1 VQYKRTQLLRWL
13 STLSWQEGT
22 RQRFALMYNSAI
34 AMATLS
40 IGMVMVHER
49 FGPVVSTAILMVSI
63 LLQMAVIG
71 SLLVLRSILL
81 ANRDHEHHIR
91 ADSEN
96 ARRRTAEL
104 FAMTDMLQAAETN
117 DEAGAV
123 LMVTARRLL
132 NGNGAAL
139 YVLNNSRDRLDLA
152 RQWDLPPGY
161 VAPDS
166 LAPGLCWALKRGK
179 VHLNSPDEGGLC
191 CAHHASSNAVLEIPM
206 MAGGQVQGLLVLAR
220 SDPQAS
226 FEDDAE
232 LTNLRHLGTALA
244 DSMSLA
250 LSNIALRDKLRTQS
264 LRDPLTGLYNRRYM
278 EDTLERFLALS
289 ARSGNPTAVIMMD
302 LDNFKDLND
311 RFGHAKG
318 DAVLRDVAAQIVSGL
333 RPTDVVCRYGG
344 EEIIAILP
352 DCTLDDAV
360 AKAEQI
366 RLRIQSVSDTQGCAV
381 SASLGVSAIP
391 ETSVRGE
398 ELIPDA
404 DASLY
409 LAKAS
414 GKNCVLAAERIN
426 SGLTVARVSDRADVD
441 QALW

>member
-1 VQYKRTQLLRWL
+1 MRILEQRG
-13 STLSWQEGT
+13 STL
-22 RQRFALMYNSAI
+22 QRLGLMYNGA
-34 AMATLS
+34 
-40 IGMVMVHER
+40 
-49 FGPVVSTAILMVSI
+49 I
-63 LLQMAVIG
+63 LLQCLSITLVAIHDLLDRLNAGDSDLLLILALGLQVTVVA
-71 SLLVLRSILL
+71 SLLGFRTILM
-81 ANRDHEHHIR
+81 ANRDYEEHMR
-91 ADSEN
+91 ADSEA

-117 DEAGAV
+117 EEAGAV

-132 NGNGAAL
+132 GGYGAAL

-152 RQWDLPPGY
+152 RHWDLPAGY
-161 VAPDS
+161 IAPDS
-166 LAPGLCWALKRGK
+166 LAANHCWALKRGK
-179 VHLNSPDEGGLC
+179 AHVNAPEEGGLC
-191 CAHHASSNAVLEIPM
+191 CAHHGGVNAVLEIPM
-206 MAGGQVQGLLVLAR
+206 MAGGQVQGLLILAR
-220 SDPQAS
+220 SDALIQLDGG
-226 FEDDAE
+226 EE
-232 LTNLRHLGTALA
+232 LANLRHLGSALA

-250 LSNIALRDKLRTQS
+250 LSNIALRDRLRTQS

-289 ARSGNPTAVIMMD
+289 TRSGSSTAVIMID

-311 RFGHAKG
+311 RYGHAKG
-318 DAVLRDVAAQIVSGL
+318 DAVLRDVAAQIVGAL

-352 DCTLDDAV
+352 DCALADAV

-366 RLRIQSVSDTQGCAV
+366 RLRIQGVTDIQGCPV
-381 SASLGVSAIP
+381 SASLGVSAMP

-398 ELIPDA
+398 ELVPDA

-414 GKNCVLAAERIN
+414 GKNCVFAAERIT
-426 SGLTVARVSDRADVD
+426 SGLTVARVSDKS
-441 QALW
+441 

>member
-1 VQYKRTQLLRWL
+1 MVDEHAPFLRRLRLPGWRG
-13 STLSWQEGT
+13 TT
-22 RQRFALMYNSAI
+22 RQRLGLMYNGAI
-34 AMATLS
+34 ALQLLS
-40 IGMVMVHER
+40 IVLVAVHEMLDR
-49 FGPVVSTAILMVSI
+49 WQPGGDDVLLVVALA
-63 LLQMAVIG
+63 LQVAVAT
-71 SLLVLRSILL
+71 SLLGFRTILITHH
-81 ANRDHEHHIR
+81 NHEQHMR
-91 ADSEN
+91 ADSEA

-117 DEAGAV
+117 EEAGAV

-132 NGNGAAL
+132 GGHGAAL

-152 RQWDLPPGY
+152 RQWDLPLGY

-166 LAPGLCWALKRGK
+166 LAPSHCWALKRGK
-179 VHLNSPDEGGLC
+179 AHVNAPVEGGLC
-191 CAHHASSNAVLEIPM
+191 CAHHGSDNAVLEIPM

-220 SDPQAS
+220 N
-226 FEDDAE
+226 DAPVALPGGDE
-232 LTNLRHLGTALA
+232 LDNLRHLGTALA

-250 LSNIALRDKLRTQS
+250 LSNIALRDRLRTQS

-278 EDTLERFLALS
+278 EDTLERLLALS
-289 ARSGNPTAVIMMD
+289 QRSGTSTAVIMID
-302 LDNFKDLND
+302 LDNFKHLND
-311 RFGHAKG
+311 RYGHAKG
-318 DAVLRDVAAQIVSGL
+318 DAVLRDVATQIVGTL

-352 DCTLDDAV
+352 DCALADAV

-366 RLRIQSVSDTQGCAV
+366 RLRVLGVTDIQGCPV
-381 SASLGVSAIP
+381 SASLGVAAMP

-414 GKNCVLAAERIN
+414 GKNCVFAAERVT
-426 SGLTVARVSDRADVD
+426 SGLTVARVTDKA
-441 QALW
+441 